1 MAVTTMVTD
10 DGARPMDNK
19 RDSTEF
25 QEEGRSQKPA
35 YGLGYFGHLDPEPPL
50 VLVYLTVFSIL
61 AGVGFVAWL
70 GWDWRALVLT
80 ALVAA
85 LVVGALV
92 FRRAS
97 RRGSRGRRGDDP
109 SSAHYDDA
117 RAKSVEDQTRMHLDS
132 KGPLGF

>member
-1 MAVTTMVTD
+1 MH
-10 DGARPMDNK
+10 K
-19 RDSTEF
+19 DSIEF
-25 QEEGRSQKPA
+25 QEEGRTRKPA

-70 GWDWRALVLT
+70 GWDWQALVLT
-80 ALVAA
+80 ALVAGI
-85 LVVGALV
+85 VVGALV

-97 RRGSRGRRGDDP
+97 GRGSRRRRGGDTP
-109 SSAHYDDA
+109 ASLYDDA
-117 RAKSVEDQTRMHLDS
+117 RTKTAKDQTRMHLDS